1 MLKVIT
7 TNATFALV
15 LLLSIPAFA
24 GQPGSAKSVT
34 ATSNGVA
41 PVVATVANNVVKDGM
56 KAAAVAKTFSRIY
69 DAIPSWQSIKG
80 KTYAGLSWA
89 GKGFSA
95 LGCGAVRGSKA
106 ALGYVTP
113 AAKATLAFAS
123 EHSTSVKIIAGTLAA
138 AGLGYAGYRTYKH
151 WKTKPV
157 AANLRRD
164 HAPENAP
171 AVPAAVPTASVAPVT
186 IPTAIPTAS
195 VAPAAP
201 TAVPTAPAAQ
211 GATRTALPVAPAQ
224 AADITAPALSD
235 LGLLQNAR
243 AAAEADIASFS
254 QIREAGK
261 MYAQLKN
268 QADADQEAVNAAGDD
283 HGLKHA
289 GFVYRM
295 SSSVIPDN
303 QQQLQVEF
311 EATCKR
317 INELLANE
325 DNCLDNHKAEYD
337 LMVGQLNHVIAR
349 LDEAIENERAIE
361 LSKEPAAPVAQAQQQ
376 PAPAPVAATAPAT
389 TPAPVVAAPAQQPA
403 ATVAPVV
410 APTTGA
416 PVIAPAA
423 ARGSILGAPVRALKG
438 LWNWVRGNNKTA
450 AAPAPQATV

>member
-1 MLKVIT
+1 MEAFMLKVIK

-34 ATSNGVA
+34 ATSNGVV

-56 KAAAVAKTFSRIY
+56 KAAAAAKTFSKIY
-69 DAIPSWQSIKG
+69 DAIPSWQSVKG

-89 GKGFSA
+89 GRGFSA
-95 LGCGAVRGSKA
+95 LGRGAVRGSKA

-123 EHSTSVKIIAGTLAA
+123 EHSTTVKIIAGTLAA

-157 AANLRRD
+157 AANLRRG

-171 AVPAAVPTASVAPVT
+171 AVPAAV
-186 IPTAIPTAS
+186 PTAS

-211 GATRTALPVAPAQ
+211 GATRAALPVAPAQ
-224 AADITAPALSD
+224 VADITAPALSD

-303 QQQLQVEF
+303 QQQLQAEF

-361 LSKEPAAPVAQAQQQ
+361 LSKEPAAPVVQAQQQ

-389 TPAPVVAAPAQQPA
+389 TPAPVVAAAAQQPA

-423 ARGSILGAPVRALKG
+423 ARGSILGAPVRALRG